1 MRCSEKRYNFAVQK
15 ANSHNVFPLW
25 LELWMDIINLFHN
38 DEINTNHAQ
47 LIFTSH
53 NPIFLNSNL
62 LRRDE
67 IKFVER
73 DSDDHSSSL
82 YSLSDFGTGIGEDE
96 DYLSRYLANVYGAI
110 PDIDF
115 SSLFETTTPQECD
128 SKSNLPF

>member
-1 MRCSEKRYNFAVQK
+1 MTLITLVVDDCDISIHPIA
-15 ANSHNVFPLW
+15 L
-25 LELWMDIINLFHN
+25 MDIINLFHN
-38 DEINTNHAQ
+38 DELNTNHAQ

-62 LRRDE
+62 LRREE

-73 DSDDHSSSL
+73 GSDDHSSSL